1 HPARGRG
8 GAGCRFARVA
18 LRLVGA
24 ARHRIARLVIELAAT
39 ISPLPGGL
47 ARPTIPFG
55 RGVRETACLLGQL
68 AAQLRPRLR
77 REQHAEAGAEHRAGE
92 QPDHE
97 TAAAAA
103 LILEP
108 IVSVSHFRLLLV
120 WWVRWVW

>member
-1 HPARGRG
+1 MSHQPCLGALSAQARPNSASTYIGT
-8 GAGCRFARVA
+8 VA
-18 LRLVGA
+18 PSHTR
-24 ARHRIARLVIELAAT
+24 R
-39 ISPLPGGL
+39 PLPGGL
-47 ARPTIPFG
+47 ARPTIALG
-55 RGVRETACLLGQL
+55 CGVRETACRLGQL

-108 IVSVSHFRLLLV
+108 IVSVSHFRLLHLG
-120 WWVRWVW
+120 